1 MSIKDNLK
9 FMITKNQES
18 LKQLLDDISESESL
32 DRAGG
37 LCNPIIW
44 QTGHLA
50 WCADTMVWLLGGNK
64 EFPGNW
70 TKMFEY
76 GSKLPDDDAA
86 FPPFMEV
93 RYKLYELR
101 TKINSALEVF
111 DESKFADEVELAEDW
126 KLNRLNALFAFSKHD
141 FYHAG
146 QITIVRKKLGRPQPF
161 G

>member
-1 MSIKDNLK
+1 MSKKENLK
-9 FMITKNQES
+9 FMIEKNQDS
-18 LKQLLDDISESESL
+18 LKQLLDDISDEESL

-50 WCADTMVWLLGGNK
+50 WCADTVVWLLGGNR
-64 EFPGNW
+64 EFPDNW

-76 GSKLPDDDAA
+76 GSKLPDDTTA
-86 FPPFMEV
+86 FPPFGEV
-93 RYKLYELR
+93 RGKLYELH
-101 TKINSALEVF
+101 TKVNNALEIF
-111 DESKFADEVELAEDW
+111 DENKFADEVEVEKDW
-126 KLNRLNALFAFSKHD
+126 RLNRLNALFSFSKHD

-146 QITIVRKKLGRPQPF
+146 QITVVRNKLGRKRPF